1 MEIEI
6 EGAIMTDIFDRASE
20 KEERDRDLAIRA
32 ARAKNQPL
40 KITGFCLSCNEA
52 LSDRRFCSA
61 ECREDYELQEKI
73 KKIAGR

>member
-1 MEIEI
+1 
-6 EGAIMTDIFDRASE
+6 MTDIFDRASE

-40 KITGFCLSCNEA
+40 KITGFCLFCNEA

-61 ECREDYELQEKI
+61 ECREDYEMVQNCRRI
-73 KKIAGR
+73 SGHR